1 MKYKAAAGDW
11 TMTYDDEAKLLTMR
25 RAERGKGFSDSHT
38 IKGDFDFSEFK
49 HVPTAAPNIELAL
62 YWLDEFKPCENY
74 RGELYNPFAEK
85 INQKGA
91 TTIGNAL
98 MKIYTD
104 MASDIIA
111 L

>member
-1 MKYKAAAGDW
+1 MKYKATAGAW
-11 TMTYDDEAKLLTMR
+11 TMTYDDEAKFLTMK
-25 RAERGKGFSDSHT
+25 RAERGKGFSESRT

-49 HVPTAAPNIELAL
+49 HVPTAALNIELAL

-74 RGELYNPFAEK
+74 RGEPYNPFAEK

-98 MKIYTD
+98 MKIHAD
-104 MASDIIA
+104 MARDTMKI
-111 L
+111 